1 MESVLII
8 SPLNLLPISSANFD
22 FPVPVAP
29 SIKITGT
36 RKGAFMEAAIFEK
49 LNNETGAAK
58 IRNLHI
64 NSYYNL
70 FVRLDFSV
78 SMFMIR

>member
-1 MESVLII
+1 MYDAYNLCSWFQLRVLYIYNRIVTCMESVLII

-36 RKGAFMEAAIFEK
+36 RKGAFMEAAIFE
-49 LNNETGAAK
+49 
-58 IRNLHI
+58 
-64 NSYYNL
+64 
-70 FVRLDFSV
+70 
-78 SMFMIR
+78 

>member
-36 RKGAFMEAAIFEK
+36 RKGAFMEAAIFE
-49 LNNETGAAK
+49 
-58 IRNLHI
+58 
-64 NSYYNL
+64 
-70 FVRLDFSV
+70 
-78 SMFMIR
+78 

>member
-1 MESVLII
+1 MYDAYNHVVDFNCVYWLYIYNRIVTCMESVLII

-36 RKGAFMEAAIFEK
+36 RKGAFMEAAIFE
-49 LNNETGAAK
+49 
-58 IRNLHI
+58 
-64 NSYYNL
+64 
-70 FVRLDFSV
+70 
-78 SMFMIR
+78 